1 MPRGPRRNLRP
12 VPARKSQLD
21 ATLGQIVRP
30 HRLDARAASERQVRQ
45 LVRGIV
51 GARGDD
57 AVARTEVERGH
68 RLAEGH
74 GRVLDDG
81 HVPGRRAHQTP
92 QQLVRLAYAGL
103 CFIGCFIPADRRFPL
118 EEPDE
123 RLKHR
128 LRHERGT
135 RVVETDPVPAS
146 RRLAAPAVQLGSGGQ
161 SGGNHRHERSW
172 DRTLC
177 SSRRVLVPVPTPEA
191 WARYGTA
198 LQAQCIT
205 GPTLQSGNDE
215 GRGQHDLAR
224 RGSLSRTTHSPAA
237 RRAAACTTG
246 TSASHS

>member
-1 MPRGPRRNLRP
+1 M
-12 VPARKSQLD
+12 ARKPAHTGRID
-21 ATLGQIVRP
+21 ATLGEIVRP

-81 HVPGRRAHQTP
+81 YVPGRRAHQTP

-103 CFIGCFIPADRRFPL
+103 CFIGCFIAADRRFPL

-135 RVVETDPVPAS
+135 RVVEVDPLPAS
-146 RRLAAPAVQLGSGGQ
+146 RRLAAPAVQLG
-161 SGGNHRHERSW
+161 W
-172 DRTLC
+172 D
-177 SSRRVLVPVPTPEA
+177 
-191 WARYGTA
+191 G
-198 LQAQCIT
+198 
-205 GPTLQSGNDE
+205 
-215 GRGQHDLAR
+215 R
-224 RGSLSRTTHSPAA
+224 RGGGPGGHGGKVAGWAFLLKSHAPSQEFRLTPGASPGITTRTDCAPRTTHSPAA